1 MGGAILLYDRDCGFC
16 RVCTAVV
23 LTWDRRGA
31 LRPVALQHPE
41 ADRLL
46 VGMPEEDRMASWH
59 LAEDDGR
66 VTSAGAAFAPLLR
79 LLPAG
84 APLGRLAE
92 RFPAAAERGYR
103 WVADRRTPLGRALP
117 DSLKRWADAVIARRA

>member
-16 RVCTAVV
+16 RTCAALV
-23 LTWDRRGA
+23 LAWDTRES
-31 LRPVALQHPE
+31 LRPLGLQDPE

-46 VGMPEEDRMASWH
+46 AGMPQEERMASWH
-59 LAEDDGR
+59 LVGGGGR
-66 VTSAGAAFAPLLR
+66 VTSAGAAFVPLLD

-84 APLGRLAE
+84 APLARLAE

-103 WVADRRTPLGRALP
+103 WVANRRSPLGRALP
-117 DSLKRWADAVIARRA
+117 ESVKRRADAVIARRA

>member
-16 RVCTAVV
+16 RTCAAVV
-23 LTWDRRGA
+23 LAWDRHRA
-31 LRPVALQHPE
+31 LRPLALQDPE

-46 VGMPEEDRMASWH
+46 APMPQEELMASWH
-59 LAEDDGR
+59 LVEDGGR
-66 VTSAGAAFAPLLR
+66 LTSAGAAFAPLLR

-92 RFPAAAERGYR
+92 RFPATAERGYR
-103 WVADRRTPLGRALP
+103 WVANRRTPLGRALP
-117 DSLKRWADAVIARRA
+117 QGATRWADAAIARRA